1 MIRLA
6 IVVLVGCGSVPSE
19 PDAPPGGDG
28 GGDGADVDA
37 TPARCNRSSD
47 FGTPTLVGGVNS
59 TFDEYGMS
67 LTRDE
72 LIAFVGRYPPGDAA
86 LRMTT
91 RASVDDDFG
100 AVTEDLLGAINSVA
114 GSEYSAAPT
123 ADGLILYF
131 HRQNAMGIGVEV
143 STRGGTTT
151 AFGASSGVTVDGPG
165 LDDALTPFISSD
177 GQTLYWLDFAVFRLH
192 AATRGGTPSI
202 FTNARDA
209 STIDNVYN
217 PVLSADELTLYSSNG
232 MGDDVLAATRA
243 DRNTPFGAG
252 TPVNNV
258 NSASDDWPVYVTSD
272 DCVMYLASNR
282 TGGLGGTD
290 IWMATRGN

>member
-1 MIRLA
+1 
-6 IVVLVGCGSVPSE
+6 VPSE
-19 PDAPPGGDG
+19 PDAPLGGDGG

-37 TPARCNRSSD
+37 TPARCNPSSD
-47 FGTPTLVGGVNS
+47 FGTPALVAGVNS

-86 LRMTT
+86 LRMTS
-91 RASVDDDFG
+91 RASITDDFG
-100 AVTEDLLGAINSVA
+100 PVVEDLLVAINNVS

-131 HRQNAMGIGVEV
+131 HRQNAMGIGIEV
-143 STRGGTTT
+143 STRASTTS
-151 AFGASSGVTVDGPG
+151 AFAASSGVTVDGPG

-177 GQTLYWLDFAVFRLH
+177 GQTLYWLDFSVFRLH
-192 AATRGGTPSI
+192 AATRGGTPAI
-202 FTNARDA
+202 FNNARDA

-232 MGDDVLAATRA
+232 MGDDVLVATRA

-252 TPVNNV
+252 TPVNNI
-258 NSASDDWPVYVTSD
+258 NSPADDWPVYVTAD
-272 DCVMYLASNR
+272 HCVMYLASNR
-282 TGGLGGTD
+282 AGGLGGTD
-290 IWMATRGN
+290 IWVAQRGN